1 MSTLDAATLTDAAE
15 AACRAGLRAGLAELD
30 ARDLAQEALV
40 RALTSSRPPDGV
52 PLAAWVYGI
61 AKNLGRDHWKSA
73 QRRELLVEPPESSA
87 HEDDLATVL
96 SVRRAVDE
104 LPEPLRAVVTL
115 HELEQHSLRETA
127 EALQIPFDT
136 AKDRLRRAR
145 EQLRA
150 SLGDG
155 DVVASERAHTRRR
168 AAVQGAAI
176 VAGVCALL
184 GDRALATAA
193 TATVAATAGR
203 LTMRTWMA
211 VTAGSALV
219 AGGFAVGRLTTTT
232 STPTSHAAVAPPQA
246 IVATVPVPDAADA
259 VPDAVPIDAAVIQHA
274 AAAASHPQPSDN
286 QAERLLLDRA
296 RAGMQRGLYSEALV
310 TLMSH
315 ARRFPDGALAEE
327 RDVLIIESYARSGQ
341 TELARRRI
349 AQYRA
354 AYPTGVLR
362 TRVTELESTF

>member
-1 MSTLDAATLTDAAE
+1 VSSLDAATLTDAAE

-40 RALTSSRPPDGV
+40 RALTSSRPPAGV
-52 PLAAWVYGI
+52 SLAAWVYGI
-61 AKNLGRDHWKSA
+61 ARNLGRDHWKSA
-73 QRRELLVEPPESSA
+73 QRRELLVDAPESSA
-87 HEDDLATVL
+87 QEDDLATVL

-104 LPEPLRAVVTL
+104 LPEPLRAIVTL

-150 SLGDG
+150 SLGD

-193 TATVAATAGR
+193 TATALATAGR

-211 VTAGSALV
+211 VTAGGALV
-219 AGGFAVGRLTTTT
+219 AGGFAVGRLTTTPPAIA
-232 STPTSHAAVAPPQA
+232 SSRVEARPPPVAM
-246 IVATVPVPDAADA
+246 ATVPPDAADLL
-259 VPDAVPIDAAVIQHA
+259 PDAVPPDATAIVHA
-274 AAAASHPQPSDN
+274 TTPARARPTDN
-286 QAERLLLDRA
+286 QDERLLLDRA

-341 TELARRRI
+341 VELARRRI
-349 AQYRA
+349 AQYRS

-362 TRVTELESTF
+362 TRVSELEATL